1 MRDTLH
7 PQDRPSCPLSGFLP
21 EARAGA
27 RRAHSVGAETA
38 WLLGHLPQR
47 GSPRRCLRD
56 VLERELSGLLWSNR
70 LRRRCVFRR
79 RRRSCLLCCGERGG
93 TPLGSRIV
101 PQTCARPALG
111 ISTFPSHGL
120 PGVLWRPAAILT
132 EHDALHPRPRCCVCG
147 VFLHLLTHRADPEH
161 GGKGRPPRAAENPR
175 VTRFPQ
181 NLATD
186 RLPRTRGPCPPQ
198 TRAES
203 VCGSCVC
210 VSCAVFLQG
219 NTLASPRRSQKPL
232 CVGTGPPERPVAVG
246 CALLGHTHV
255 PVLWGLGEQGYRQV
269 GVFGAP
275 ALASRG
281 GR

>member
-1 MRDTLH
+1 MSRGTGRCAAGA
-7 PQDRPSCPLSGFLP
+7 QRRGGDRVAPRPPSTGDLSVPGLDGCREARRGPCPLRGQTGTVTEPLLCFLRIWLRLP
-21 EARAGA
+21 E
-27 RRAHSVGAETA
+27 
-38 WLLGHLPQR
+38 QR

-120 PGVLWRPAAILT
+120 PGVLWRPAAILA

-147 VFLHLLTHRADPEH
+147 VFLHLLTRRADPEH

-186 RLPRTRGPCPPQ
+186 RLPRTRGLA
-198 TRAES
+198 RHRRVHA
-203 VCGSCVC
+203 GSCVH

-219 NTLASPRRSQKPL
+219 NTLASPWRS
-232 CVGTGPPERPVAVG
+232 
-246 CALLGHTHV
+246 
-255 PVLWGLGEQGYRQV
+255 
-269 GVFGAP
+269 
-275 ALASRG
+275 
-281 GR
+281 